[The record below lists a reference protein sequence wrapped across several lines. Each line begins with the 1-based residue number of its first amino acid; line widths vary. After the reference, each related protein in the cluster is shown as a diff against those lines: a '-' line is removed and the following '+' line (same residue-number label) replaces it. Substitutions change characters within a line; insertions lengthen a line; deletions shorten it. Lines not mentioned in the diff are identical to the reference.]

1 MAEDTV
7 EYWRAQAEKYKK
19 NYEAAQEELDEFQV
33 QSRELE
39 KELETQLSQ
48 LEKKNKDASIANEL
62 ITRERDSLRD
72 RLESSQSDSVKQTT
86 RLEEQLTRVTQ
97 HRDELQ
103 RYIRELEQ
111 TNDDLERAKR
121 NVSAMVEDFEKRM
134 NETLERNALLES
146 ELDEKETLQECIQ
159 RLKEET
165 RDLRQEITVREIK
178 EKDKPLVPSDHPMEV
193 DPKERHERTS
203 TDKDARPTTKVS
215 AVPRSQTVDNSIAT
229 PSRLPLAT
237 HSATPVTPSARISA
251 LNIVGDLLRKVGALE
266 TKLASCRKYAAQDPG
281 GGPEPKQPHLSSVQ
295 VTNGARPWQHS

>member
-19 NYEAAQEELDEFQV
+19 NYEATQEELEEFQV

-39 KELETQLSQ
+39 QELETQLSQ
-48 LEKKNKDASIANEL
+48 LEKKNKDANIANEL
-62 ITRERDSLRD
+62 LTRERDSLRD
-72 RLESSQSDSVKQTT
+72 RLESSQSDSVKQLT
-86 RLEEQLTRVTQ
+86 RLEEQLARVTQ
-97 HRDELQ
+97 HRDELT

-121 NVSAMVEDFEKRM
+121 NVSAMVEDFERRM

-146 ELDEKETLQECIQ
+146 ELDEKETLQDCIQ

-178 EKDKPLVPSDHPMEV
+178 DKEKETSGSDNSMEV
-193 DPKERHERTS
+193 DAKERRDRVS
-203 TDKDARPTTKVS
+203 GDGDARANPKGA
-215 AVPRSQTVDNSIAT
+215 AVPRSQTVDNGMAT

-237 HSATPVTPSARISA
+237 HASTPVTPSARISA

-281 GGPEPKQPHLSSVQ
+281 GGPEPKQPHLSSVP
-295 VTNGARPWQHS
+295 VTNGTRPWQHS

>member
-1 MAEDTV
+1 
-7 EYWRAQAEKYKK
+7 
-19 NYEAAQEELDEFQV
+19 
-33 QSRELE
+33 
-39 KELETQLSQ
+39 
-48 LEKKNKDASIANEL
+48 
-62 ITRERDSLRD
+62 
-72 RLESSQSDSVKQTT
+72 VKQIT
-86 RLEEQLTRVTQ
+86 RLEEDLTRVSH
-97 HRDELQ
+97 HRDELS

-178 EKDKPLVPSDHPMEV
+178 
-193 DPKERHERTS
+193 
-203 TDKDARPTTKVS
+203 DKDRPTVRSDLAMDIDGKDSGRIACQNDLRMAKVP
-215 AVPRSQTVDNSIAT
+215 VLPRSQTVDNGVKT

-237 HSATPVTPSARISA
+237 HSSTPVTPSARISA

-281 GGPEPKQPHLSSVQ
+281 GGPEPKQPHLSAVP
-295 VTNGARPWQHS
+295 VANGTRPWQHN